1 MKKIDQIKHRVVKM
15 LSSYVKEKIRLEDL
29 AEESALLAKSELLK
43 EITTKYRSLPDWVMA
58 YFFGYVDLTGFALL
72 DEQQEHILLLGVLNQ
87 RDEILRTEIF
97 ENQDKGEDK

>member
-1 MKKIDQIKHRVVKM
+1 MSKIDQVKHQVVEM
-15 LSSYVKEKIRLEDL
+15 MSSHVKEKIQLEDL
-29 AEESALLAKSELLK
+29 AEESVLLAKSELLK
-43 EITTKYRSLPDWVMA
+43 KITTKYRSLPDWVMA

-72 DEQQEHILLLGVLNQ
+72 DEQQEHILLLGVFNQ

>member
-1 MKKIDQIKHRVVKM
+1 MRKIDQIKHQVVKM
-15 LSSYVKEKIRLEDL
+15 LSSYVKEKIQLEDL

-43 EITTKYRSLPDWVMA
+43 EITDQYRSLPDWVMA
-58 YFFGYVDLTGFALL
+58 YLFGYVNLTGFALL

>member
-1 MKKIDQIKHRVVKM
+1 MRKIDQIKHQVVKM
-15 LSSYVKEKIRLEDL
+15 LSSYVKEKIQLEDL

-43 EITTKYRSLPDWVMA
+43 EITDQYRSLPDWVMA
-58 YFFGYVDLTGFALL
+58 YLFGYVNLTGFALL
-72 DEQQEHILLLGVLNQ
+72 DEQQEHILLLGVFNQ

>member
-15 LSSYVKEKIRLEDL
+15 LSSYVKEKIQLEDL
-29 AEESALLAKSELLK
+29 AGESALLAKSELLK
-43 EITTKYRSLPDWVMA
+43 EITDQYRSLPDWVMA
-58 YFFGYVDLTGFALL
+58 YLFGYADLTGFALL

-97 ENQDKGEDK
+97 ENQDKGADK

>member
-1 MKKIDQIKHRVVKM
+1 MRKIDQIKHQVVKM
-15 LSSYVKEKIRLEDL
+15 LSSYVKEKIQLEDL

-97 ENQDKGEDK
+97 ENQDKGEDQ

>member
-1 MKKIDQIKHRVVKM
+1 MRKIEQVKHQVVKM
-15 LSSYVKEKIRLEDL
+15 LSSYVKEKIQLEDL

-43 EITTKYRSLPDWVMA
+43 EITDQHRSLPDWVMA

>member
-15 LSSYVKEKIRLEDL
+15 LSSYVKEKIQLEDL

-58 YFFGYVDLTGFALL
+58 YLFGYADLTGFALL

>member
-1 MKKIDQIKHRVVKM
+1 MIKIEQVKHQVVKM

>member
-1 MKKIDQIKHRVVKM
+1 MRKIDQIKHQVVKM
-15 LSSYVKEKIRLEDL
+15 LSSYVKEKIQLEDL
-29 AEESALLAKSELLK
+29 AEESTLLAKSELLK
-43 EITTKYRSLPDWVMA
+43 EITDQHRSLPDWVMA
-58 YFFGYVDLTGFALL
+58 YLFGYADLTGFALL

>member
-15 LSSYVKEKIRLEDL
+15 LSSYVKEKIQLEDL

-43 EITTKYRSLPDWVMA
+43 EITDQYRSLPDWVMA
-58 YFFGYVDLTGFALL
+58 YLFGYADLTGFALL

-87 RDEILRTEIF
+87 RDELLKAEIF
-97 ENQDKGEDK
+97 ENQDKGADK